1 MIRLLILL
9 AFLTGLEADRTE
21 HNSDKFEVN
30 TFAPFSYFGS
40 PKTKVYVTLTNTES
54 VICFD
59 EYYQEKDKQDCIF
72 LRSKAT
78 KPSFTKAFLS
88 DGSTAALKNSYFS
101 TFPDI
106 TGVTEIIFSLGTK
119 EVSVSLI
126 INSLRIESKDFTKLS
141 VYLFRLKSLYS
152 APGLLGVASRS
163 LSVGSCFCFLFLSI
177 FPSIRAC
184 KDHSVCTFT
193 GPSVVDTS
201 GKVGTIKDLC
211 DYRLLSST
219 LLADFSV
226 EAEYKDRR
234 RKDVSFVN
242 TVRIKKGSATY
253 KMEQGGVFKDKDGEV
268 TLTSTSKTVGDL
280 SVSKDDKGLT
290 ASYTSKGVIII
301 IIFDGYTVLIT
312 ITGTGRIMGL
322 KRVEG
327 FMCQSRFSYLQACQ
341 RQFCSFNPFLCL
353 SPLSNSCGVLTKA
366 PFDSCHSHI
375 AAAGYV
381 KACENTL
388 CAYPAVDNLLCHFL
402 EAYASACSSFTSKSV
417 DGWRSSSSCPATPK
431 ALCHGISC
439 ASEEF
444 CGEKEHTGGWDCFCR
459 PIYTAKYRKSKTL
472 GNATQCKD
480 NVASASLI
488 NCLLREKGIDYST
501 LHLIDTTCK
510 GTLVDGLLN
519 FEFSSAKMCGAEV
532 TDGANEVVYKNSIKS
547 ATATGDIIRQDEV
560 NIDFSCNHQQ
570 PAIKTVSF
578 KIKSSSIV
586 TPIVSGSW
594 KYELTMKAFADAAL
608 SAPATS
614 VQLNSR
620 IWVELK
626 TTGLDEKL
634 VAMVIDSCWAT
645 KEKNPESTL
654 KYYLISKS
662 CANPK
667 DATIKIE
674 GNGVGTSNSF
684 SFNTFQF
691 TKSAGDVY
699 LHCRVKLCGLKKGK
713 TCAPDCKKSGRR
725 RRSVRYLR
733 DDGPPALITMAWT
746 S

>member
-1 MIRLLILL
+1 MSNFSQNEDVTVKLNTRPQEPGPRQLSCTLKAQTSQRVREQTENQGIVLGGGLLRGSEGAVLKASWLLRSSRCAQSVSAPQGEREQPLKQVTSSSPRSKTESKKTPKKVENQSMLTTPNPQIDSSFTTEQSLRQDVHAQVKGTIEAAAAKKQSL
-9 AFLTGLEADRTE
+9 AFSVLGEVRTI
-21 HNSDKFEVN
+21 
-30 TFAPFSYFGS
+30 
-40 PKTKVYVTLTNTES
+40 TES
-54 VICFD
+54 VV
-59 EYYQEKDKQDCIF
+59 EF
-72 LRSKAT
+72 L
-78 KPSFTKAFLS
+78 
-88 DGSTAALKNSYFS
+88 
-101 TFPDI
+101 I
-106 TGVTEIIFSLGTK
+106 
-119 EVSVSLI
+119 
-126 INSLRIESKDFTKLS
+126 
-141 VYLFRLKSLYS
+141 
-152 APGLLGVASRS
+152 
-163 LSVGSCFCFLFLSI
+163 
-177 FPSIRAC
+177 AC

-201 GKVGTIKDLC
+201 GKVGTIMDLC
-211 DYRLLSST
+211 DYHLLSST

-253 KMEQGGVFKDKDGEV
+253 RMEQGGVFKDKDGEV

-301 IIFDGYTVLIT
+301 IIFDGYTVLII

-322 KRVEG
+322 RRVEG

-388 CAYPAVDNLLCHFL
+388 CVYPAVDNLLCHFL

-417 DGWRSSSSCPATPK
+417 DAATPK

-459 PIYTAKYRKSKTL
+459 PVYTAEYRKSKTL

-501 LHLIDTTCK
+501 LHLKDATCK

-532 TDGANEVVYKNSIKS
+532 TNGADEVVYKNSIKS
-547 ATATGDIIRQDEV
+547 TDTSGDIIRQDEV

-578 KIKSSSIV
+578 KIKS
-586 TPIVSGSW
+586 
-594 KYELTMKAFADAAL
+594 
-608 SAPATS
+608 
-614 VQLNSR
+614 R
-620 IWVELK
+620 
-626 TTGLDEKL
+626 
-634 VAMVIDSCWAT
+634 
-645 KEKNPESTL
+645 
-654 KYYLISKS
+654 
-662 CANPK
+662 
-667 DATIKIE
+667 
-674 GNGVGTSNSF
+674 
-684 SFNTFQF
+684 
-691 TKSAGDVY
+691 
-699 LHCRVKLCGLKKGK
+699 
-713 TCAPDCKKSGRR
+713 
-725 RRSVRYLR
+725 
-733 DDGPPALITMAWT
+733 
-746 S
+746 